1 MSRGPG
7 GGGTEHG
14 CHAWLLH
21 LQALGSGGG
30 WEAALLS
37 FHLGGLLLLLGS
49 GFPAQ
54 GRVNTCD

>member
-1 MSRGPG
+1 MEVGQSMDAVPGSSIFKLSGPG
-7 GGGTEHG
+7 GG
-14 CHAWLLH
+14 W
-21 LQALGSGGG
+21 G

>member
-1 MSRGPG
+1 MDAVPGSSIFKLSGPG
-7 GGGTEHG
+7 VG
-14 CHAWLLH
+14 W
-21 LQALGSGGG
+21 G